1 MIDFSNE
8 LNDQYLIV
16 PEEDDLS
23 TFVGQRESVE
33 LLKVSCD
40 ASKMRHSAMRH
51 VLITGESGYGK
62 TRLSYALANE
72 IKKGARVVCFD
83 KTNKEGDITALL
95 TNLNDG
101 DVIVAEQIQ
110 RLNGDAQAVLAQ
122 AMSNYF
128 IYVTIGKGVS
138 ANNIQLD
145 LPVFTLIGVADNRI
159 GLKRTLL
166 DEFEYQVRMKAY
178 SVEELGEIVRRVACQ
193 QGISCDLESL
203 RLIGESAKGVPREA
217 LRLFKRVCDYAMVN
231 HEEIVTGSRTKEVLD
246 SLMFHSFYN

>member
-8 LNDQYLIV
+8 LNDQYLTV
-16 PEEDDLS
+16 PDEDDLS

-51 VLITGESGYGK
+51 VLITGESGCGK
-62 TRLSYALANE
+62 TRLAYAVANE
-72 IKKGARVVCFD
+72 IKKGARAVCFD
-83 KTNKEGDITALL
+83 KTNKEGDITAIL

-122 AMSNYF
+122 AMNNF
-128 IYVTIGKGVS
+128 KIYITVGKGIS
-138 ANNIQLD
+138 ANYIQLD
-145 LPVFTLIGVADNRI
+145 LPVFTLIGVAENRV
-159 GLKRTLL
+159 GLKKTLL
-166 DEFEYQVRMKAY
+166 EEFEYQVRMKPY
-178 SVEELGEIVRRVACQ
+178 SAEELIEIVRRVTYQ
-193 QGISCDLESL
+193 KGIGCDMESL
-203 RLIGESAKGVPREA
+203 RLIGEAAKGVPREA

-231 HEEIVTGSRTKEVLD
+231 HEETVSENRTREVLET
-246 SLMFHSFYN
+246 LRFHSFY